1 LATWSDPELG
11 TFQFDRYWWTRT
23 FTLPAFKVFTYRF
36 RKRSAGKSR
45 VPLHFDVEGE
55 ETSPSKPAV
64 VIAKRLI
71 RNEKSVVTKLLKAL
85 FDDLHGKG
93 PKSGMWWH
101 GDIDSIYEDLS
112 EETGSLRNLKIE
124 KPESLTRLLGSPSI
138 TIREFGY
145 GYKEPRATICF
156 EALFE
161 VEHGIGILTDGTRI
175 LGTGYEM
182 DVSPFK

>member
-1 LATWSDPELG
+1 M
-11 TFQFDRYWWTRT
+11 
-23 FTLPAFKVFTYRF
+23 PAFKAFTYRF
-36 RKRSAGKSR
+36 RARSAGTSK
-45 VPLHFDVEGE
+45 VPLHFEVEDE
-55 ETSPSKPAV
+55 EQLPTRPAV
-64 VIAKRLI
+64 AIAKRLI
-71 RNEKSVVTKLLKAL
+71 RNEKAIVSKLLKAL

-124 KPESLTRLLGSPSI
+124 KPETLTRLLGSPSI
-138 TIREFGY
+138 TIRESGY
-145 GYKEPRATICF
+145 GYKQPRATICF

-161 VEHGIGILTDGTRI
+161 TEHGIGILTDGTRI